1 MGNASD
7 TEVWTQRDGLS
18 IDCEQLVILIQK
30 EEDWPALDS
39 ELDEIQAV
47 SKEFSE
53 HSIAYIPRSLKF
65 RTNSLAKGVRSR
77 ASRLAFV
84 NSFAPSWLASQAS
97 MRVPKKRIKLKV
109 KLNIPMNKFIRSPYL
124 CGCLYGTNNCFQII
138 IEYSHENQS

>member
-7 TEVWTQRDGLS
+7 TEVWTYRDGLS

-53 HSIAYIPRSLKF
+53 LSITYIPRSLKF
-65 RTNSLAKGVRSR
+65 RTHNLAKGVRSR
-77 ASRLAFV
+77 ALDQ
-84 NSFAPSWLASQAS
+84 L
-97 MRVPKKRIKLKV
+97 L
-109 KLNIPMNKFIRSPYL
+109 
-124 CGCLYGTNNCFQII
+124 
-138 IEYSHENQS
+138 

>member
-1 MGNASD
+1 MGNARD

-53 HSIAYIPRSLKF
+53 LSIAYIPRSLKF

-84 NSFAPSWLASQAS
+84 NPFAPSWLAPQAS
-97 MRVPKKRIKLKV
+97 MRAGDVDLDLISGA
-109 KLNIPMNKFIRSPYL
+109 MNGGYPTSYDCSFDAVMPPQK
-124 CGCLYGTNNCFQII
+124 TN
-138 IEYSHENQS
+138 

>member
-7 TEVWTQRDGLS
+7 TEVWRQRDGLS

-53 HSIAYIPRSLKF
+53 FSIAYIPRSLKF

-77 ASRLAFV
+77 ASRSAFV
-84 NSFAPSWLASQAS
+84 NPFAPSWL
-97 MRVPKKRIKLKV
+97 PHKLA
-109 KLNIPMNKFIRSPYL
+109 
-124 CGCLYGTNNCFQII
+124 
-138 IEYSHENQS
+138 

>member
-53 HSIAYIPRSLKF
+53 LSIAYIPRSLKF

-77 ASRLAFV
+77 ASRSAFV
-84 NSFAPSWLASQAS
+84 NPFAPSWLAPQAS

-124 CGCLYGTNNCFQII
+124 CGCLYGTNNFFRQL
-138 IEYSHENQS
+138 

>member
-47 SKEFSE
+47 SKEFFKL
-53 HSIAYIPRSLKF
+53 SIAYIPRSLKF

-77 ASRLAFV
+77 ASRSAFV
-84 NSFAPSWLASQAS
+84 NPFAPSWLAPQAS
-97 MRVPKKRIKLKV
+97 MRVPKKKENKVESETKYSNEQIYHKSIFMWMSIWDKQLFSDNYRI
-109 KLNIPMNKFIRSPYL
+109 
-124 CGCLYGTNNCFQII
+124 
-138 IEYSHENQS
+138 